1 MSSANESVV
10 RVGAVVGLRE
20 ESVDLY
26 CRLHANP
33 WPEVTAEIA
42 RAKIS
47 NYSIFL
53 LRERNLLFSYYEY
66 GGMDRAADARSMAT
80 NRVMQEWWK
89 QCRPCQVPIIPGDG
103 TRRWTD
109 MEPIFYQP

>member
-1 MSSANESVV
+1 MSSGNDSVM
-10 RVGAVVGLRE
+10 RVGSVVGLRE
-20 ESVDLY
+20 DSVDLY

-42 RAKIS
+42 RAGIS

-66 GGMDRAADARSMAT
+66 RGMDRAAGARSMAA
-80 NRVMQEWWK
+80 NPAMQEWWRL
-89 QCRPCQVPIIPGDG
+89 CRPCQLPIMPGDG
-103 TRRWTD
+103 TRRWAD
-109 MEPIFYQP
+109 MESIFYQP